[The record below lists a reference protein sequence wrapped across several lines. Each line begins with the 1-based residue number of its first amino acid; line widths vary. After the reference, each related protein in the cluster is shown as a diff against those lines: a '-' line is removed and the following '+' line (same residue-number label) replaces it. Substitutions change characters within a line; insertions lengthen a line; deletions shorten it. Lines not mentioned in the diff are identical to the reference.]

1 MQKPGLHSPAFSCLL
16 LPYSHQNVLFY
27 SFDNETVRPACRGI
41 IKSAGKQHNRMK
53 KPSQI
58 LLILAIVGMVLMPA
72 MAQAQNWEKYIEKYQ
87 DTYDK
92 GEYKKAEK
100 GLAKLEAKSVAKLG
114 SNNKYQAFA
123 RLHKAKV
130 NLALGLLYNFEGSIK
145 EAITISEAAN
155 GENSADHALNYLE
168 ASEILMEYGNFVL
181 ATEMLDKANS
191 IFESTNQLS
200 DALKARI
207 GLNKAWI
214 LSSKGFYREALQIMD
229 EQYEYLAGRAV
240 KKETYV
246 ENGELKTRK
255 VPDDER
261 LRRFSQ
267 FARLLTMKAFTLHR
281 RGDFKEADLS
291 FIQAEQWIDNNLGR
305 ADDAWALNQY
315 YWGLMLEENG
325 LIPKVRADY
334 YLKASNAMRRKY
346 KPYHVLNLRIQQK
359 LIKAFA
365 DNNNGAKLNREKTEY
380 NKMSKGYYGI
390 KSLHYLMRNALQ
402 LDLKVSKARTSG
414 IEERAFEIINNR
426 SILPEIHPERI
437 RFLRFLAN
445 YYAISGNY
453 KGAEELLDRAVEIK
467 AELYG
472 KDSPEY
478 GLALINKANFII
490 DFGDDLKLAEEIYN
504 KYYFGLLKD
513 EILYGHVEYLDIQS
527 HLAALY
533 QSTDR
538 YDKSYAA
545 LEEAKKAAQGKYK
558 NTDVE
563 YGIALDNI
571 ARLLIKIGRYSEA
584 VAQNEQALKIFDD
597 LKGRE
602 KNIYFSIA
610 YETKA
615 ILYAAYGFFDEAEA
629 SFDESQRLEGKSSLT
644 DRIES
649 TTSVEELA
657 HLYLEMGRFSETED
671 LLNEAIAEY
680 EAAFGPN
687 TRKLVKPLIE
697 RSRLQLISGDYPGSQ
712 RTAQRAFDI
721 ALRVYGTTSTQTANA
736 QIQLGDVFVAIGDY
750 EKAAENLRAAL
761 AIQQKQFGEEHVDVA
776 ITTTKLAMVGYF
788 EGDAPEDVE
797 KMLRKAL
804 DIFALKLGFKNPRY
818 AETLEYIAN
827 NDIRANKTDE
837 AFELLNK
844 AREIW
849 ESRLGRRNNIKLAGI
864 HESSGDIYYFR
875 RNYQQA
881 KDEYDKARRLYKR
894 TFSDEHPDYVK
905 VLSKLS
911 KVAYMMGDA
920 KGTKD
925 NIDEAIANYNLYIQ
939 KYFPALS
946 EREKAK
952 FWNTIRPDFE
962 YYNTLAVK
970 LRYSDPGVLQDM
982 YNNALTTKSLL
993 LNSSI
998 KLRQQ
1003 ILSSGDQELITQY
1016 SDWLRKK
1023 ELMTKVI
1030 SMSQEQL
1037 DENGINPDQLGKEIE
1052 ALEKDL
1058 GTRSALF
1065 ESNIESKT
1073 ITWQDVQQSLKPNE
1087 VAIEMVRFRYFD
1099 QVLQEDS
1106 VLYAVLYLKGDPKS
1120 KPELLL
1126 LNNGNDLESK
1136 FKHNYRNSI
1145 KFKIEDYYSYDA
1157 FWKPIADVI
1166 GNYSTI
1172 YLSADGVYNQINLE
1186 AIPLGDGRYVLD
1198 NSNIILLSNTKD
1210 IYRKRSSDAAQLTA
1224 SVKKSKSHYAIMYG
1238 NPKYYSS
1245 ADERHID
1252 DQVRSSGFNTT
1263 VSTLPGTQK
1272 EIEALRSLL
1281 GENGWKID
1289 DYLQYAAQED
1299 SIKQM
1304 SSPQVFHIATH
1315 GFFTPNKEFQE
1326 RAGLQ
1331 AAAAFSNPL
1340 LRCGLLLAGAGDLLD
1355 KTSYNYNMEPGILTA
1370 YEAMNLNLDAT
1381 DLVVLSACETG
1392 LGDVQIGEGVY
1403 GLQRAFMVA
1412 GAKNLVMSL
1421 FKVSDEATQKLMEKF
1436 YEKWI
1441 QTGNMR
1447 QSFIDAKKEIRNEYE
1462 APIYWGSFI
1471 MMGME

>member
-1 MQKPGLHSPAFSCLL
+1 
-16 LPYSHQNVLFY
+16 
-27 SFDNETVRPACRGI
+27 
-41 IKSAGKQHNRMK
+41 MK

-58 LLILAIVGMVLMPA
+58 LSLLVILGIFLMPVSA
-72 MAQAQNWEKYIEKYQ
+72 FAQNWEKYISKYE

-100 GLAKLEAKSVAKLG
+100 LLAKLESKSVAKLG
-114 SNNKYQAFA
+114 GNNKYQAYA
-123 RLHKAKV
+123 KLHKAKV

-145 EAITISEAAN
+145 EAISISETAN
-155 GENSADHALNYLE
+155 GEMSADHALNYLE
-168 ASEILMEYGNFVL
+168 ASEILSDYGNFLL
-181 ATEMLDKANS
+181 AETMLNQSVS
-191 IFESTNQLS
+191 IFEETEQLN

-207 GLNKAWI
+207 GLDRAWI
-214 LSSKGFYREALQIMD
+214 LSSKGYYQEALDIIA
-229 EQYEYLAGRAV
+229 EQHDYLAGRAV

-246 ENGELKTRK
+246 EDGQLKTRK
-255 VPDDER
+255 VPEDER
-261 LRRFSQ
+261 VRRFSQ

-291 FIQAEQWIDNNLGR
+291 FIQAEEWIDDNLGR

-315 YWGLMLEENG
+315 FWGLMLEENG
-325 LIPKVRADY
+325 LIPKVRAEY

-365 DNNNGAKLNREKTEY
+365 DNNNGARLNREKTEY
-380 NKMSKGYYGI
+380 NKMSKGYYGT

-402 LDLKVSKARTSG
+402 LDLKVSKAKTGG

-437 RFLRFLAN
+437 RFLKFLAN

-453 KGAEELLDRAVEIK
+453 KGAEEMLDKAIEIK
-467 AELYG
+467 KALYG
-472 KDSPEY
+472 EESPEY
-478 GLALINKANFII
+478 ALAMINKANFII
-490 DFGDDLKLAEEIYN
+490 DFGDDLKLAEELYN
-504 KYYFGLLKD
+504 KYYFGLVKD
-513 EILYGHVEYLDIQS
+513 EILYGHVDYLDIQS

-533 QSTDR
+533 QATDR
-538 YDKSYAA
+538 YEESYAA
-545 LEEAKKAAQGKYK
+545 LEEAKRAAQGKYT

-584 VAQNEQALKIFDD
+584 VQRNEEALTIFDE
-597 LKGRE
+597 LKGKE

-615 ILYAAYGFFDEAEA
+615 ILYAAYGYFDEAET
-629 SFDESQRLEGKSSLT
+629 SFDQSQRLEGKSSLT

-671 LLNEAIAEY
+671 LLEEAIMEY
-680 EAAFGPN
+680 EGAFGPN

-697 RSRLQLISGDYPGSQ
+697 KSRLELISGDYPGAQ

-721 ALRVYGTTSTQTANA
+721 ALRIYGNTSTQTANT
-736 QIQLGDVFVAIGDY
+736 QIQLGDVYSSIGDY
-750 EKAAENLRAAL
+750 EKASQNLKAAL
-761 AIQQKQFGEEHVDVA
+761 AVQQAQFGKEHVDVA
-776 ITTTKLAMVGYF
+776 ITTTKLAMVGYY
-788 EGDAPEDVE
+788 EGDDTEEVE
-797 KMLRKAL
+797 KMLREAL
-804 DIFALKLGFKNPRY
+804 DIFALKLGYKNPRY

-837 AFELLNK
+837 AFELLGK

-875 RNYQQA
+875 RNYNEA
-881 KDEYDKARRLYKR
+881 RDEYEKARRLYKR

-925 NIDEAIANYNLYIQ
+925 NIDEAIANYNIYIQ

-962 YYNTLAVK
+962 YYNTLAIK
-970 LRYSDPGVLQDM
+970 LRYSDPEVLEDM

-1003 ILSSGDQELITQY
+1003 ILSSGDQDLIQSYTE
-1016 SDWLRKK
+1016 WLRKK

-1030 SMSQEQL
+1030 AMSQEQL

-1052 ALEKDL
+1052 TLEKDL

-1065 ESNIESKT
+1065 ESNLESKT
-1073 ITWQDVQQSLKPNE
+1073 ITWEDVQKSLKPNE

-1106 VLYAVLYLKGDPKS
+1106 VLYAVLYLKGEPKS
-1120 KPELLL
+1120 RPEMLL
-1126 LNNGNDLESK
+1126 LNNGKDLETK
-1136 FKHNYRNSI
+1136 YKHNYRNSI

-1157 FWKPIADVI
+1157 YWKPIADVI

-1210 IYRKRSSDAAQLTA
+1210 IYRKRGMDDPTLTA
-1224 SVKKSKSHYAIMYG
+1224 SAATGNANYAIMYG
-1238 NPKYYSS
+1238 NPRYYAT
-1245 ADERHID
+1245 ADNRQID

-1281 GENGWKID
+1281 GQNGWRID

-1304 SSPQVFHIATH
+1304 RSPKVFHIATH

-1331 AAAAFSNPL
+1331 AAQTFSNPL

-1355 KTSYNYNMEPGILTA
+1355 KTTYNYNMEPGILTA

-1392 LGDVQIGEGVY
+1392 LGDIQIGEGVY

-1421 FKVSDEATQKLMEKF
+1421 FKVSDEATQKLMTKF